1 MDGRKPP
8 RSLRSR
14 LLTAVLLCW
23 VLPVLCVTLLAGWL
37 IGLGYERSARQELD
51 ARAENALEHDLTAR
65 RGGRLCLRARR
76 EGDRAVL
83 EVEHDGSMSEADRA
97 QIEAMLASTVED
109 TEISGQVGLRNV
121 RQRLRLLYGERG
133 ELSLRQSGPD
143 SILARISF
151 PLA

>member
-1 MDGRKPP
+1 
-8 RSLRSR
+8 
-14 LLTAVLLCW
+14 
-23 VLPVLCVTLLAGWL
+23 
-37 IGLGYERSARQELD
+37 
-51 ARAENALEHDLTAR
+51 
-65 RGGRLCLRARR
+65 
-76 EGDRAVL
+76 
-83 EVEHDGSMSEADRA
+83 MSEADRA